1 MIRRLSVLLLLP
13 LWAAC
18 ALTAPAQK
26 YTAKSIQ
33 FKGDDEY
40 SQAEMMA
47 ASGLKQGAML
57 TPAEMDEHSKLLMLS
72 GVFANVAY
80 TYSGQGLIFQLLPA
94 SQLYPL
100 HLENIPLGDAE
111 FDARLRA
118 KFPLYHG
125 KVPSQGGLLDDVRA
139 ELEAELSAMG
149 IAAKVSTA
157 PYSPDGITKVT
168 AIDLSETTPPVKV
181 GEIRLEGG
189 TPDLT
194 VRALDL
200 AKKFT
205 GKNYSTDKSAKEVED
220 AVREFYHGLGYLEA
234 EIHAAAD
241 PKPLVNE
248 AGVHISF
255 AVRVAEGTTYK
266 LTAVKLAP
274 GLLVTQAEYDKAA
287 SLHPGEVADR
297 RQLERGWELIRNRY
311 KAKGYL
317 LVAVK
322 PEPTFDRT
330 NGTVSFQVTVEPGD
344 VYHMNTVKFQNVSD
358 DLRRLLLHNWQM
370 APDDLFD
377 ENYVREFPTI
387 AAKQEPVLG
396 RVLSGINYEWHL
408 SVDTQTHA
416 VDVVISLSKRN

>member
-13 LWAAC
+13 VWAAC
-18 ALTAPAQK
+18 AFTAPAQK
-26 YTAKSIQ
+26 YTTKNIQ

-40 SQAEMMA
+40 SQTELLA
-47 ASGLKQGAML
+47 ATNLKRGAML

-80 TYSGQGLIFQLLPA
+80 TYNGQDLVFQLLPA
-94 SQLYPL
+94 SQLYPM
-100 HLENIPLGDAE
+100 HLGNLPLSDRE
-111 FDARLRA
+111 LDSRLRE

-125 KVPSQGGLLDDVRA
+125 KVPSQGSLLDDIRA
-139 ELEAELSAMG
+139 ELEAELSSMG
-149 IAAKVSTA
+149 IASKITTT
-157 PYSPDGITKVT
+157 PYSSEGTAKTT
-168 AIDLSETTPPVKV
+168 AIDFSESTPPIKV
-181 GEIRLEGG
+181 GEIRLEGSF
-189 TPDLT
+189 PELT
-194 VRALDL
+194 ARALVSVKKL
-200 AKKFT
+200 A
-205 GKNYSTDKSAKEVED
+205 GRNYSTDKSAQEIED
-220 AVREFYHGLGYLEA
+220 GVREFYHGLGYLDA
-234 EIHAAAD
+234 EIHAAND
-241 PKPLVNE
+241 PKPLVSE
-248 AGVHISF
+248 GGVQIPFS
-255 AVRVAEGTTYK
+255 VRVAEGTAYK
-266 LTAVKLAP
+266 LATVKLAP
-274 GLLVTQAEYDKAA
+274 GLLVTQAEYDKGA
-287 SLHPGEVADR
+287 SLQTGELADSK
-297 RQLERGWELIRNRY
+297 QLQRGWELIRNRY

-396 RVLSGINYEWHL
+396 RALTGINYEWHL
-408 SVDTQTHA
+408 SVDPQTHA